1 MAVRC
6 KSNLGKLS
14 SLGFTSHPTQN
25 RSLGDESSQ
34 AIDCTITNNGKQKN
48 RITHASETQKKT
60 GKFALAKTHIRL
72 QTLV

>member
-48 RITHASETQKKT
+48 RITHASETQ
-60 GKFALAKTHIRL
+60 GKQAQNI
-72 QTLV
+72 